1 MVDNKVVVEMDRKV
15 VVMAMVVIAA
25 TMAVATADM
34 VLVVAETIK
43 DMVGPTT
50 AFTWNNRPMCL
61 GKNAKPSLMPVIVP
75 EVQTM
80 QM

>member
-43 DMVGPTT
+43 DMVGLKT
-50 AFTWNNRPMCL
+50 AFTRNNGLMCL
-61 GKNAKPSLMPVIVP
+61 GKNAKPSWMPVIVP